1 AVSLFCV
8 RTACRG
14 HGAVCRPTVRVGW
27 CRAGRPCTGRHRWS
41 CRLLRPVAGRRPSRP
56 GGPLAVPSG
65 GSVPASRP
73 GGSVP
78 ARAVGGRSGP
88 TGPAVAFRPFVSDC
102 ERPGPRA
109 DRLLP
114 DGVLPTLYRLVRSCR
129 TVVLLACPARH
140 FGKPVARGG
149 L

>member
-1 AVSLFCV
+1 
-8 RTACRG
+8 
-14 HGAVCRPTVRVGW
+14 
-27 CRAGRPCTGRHRWS
+27 
-41 CRLLRPVAGRRPSRP
+41 
-56 GGPLAVPSG
+56 
-65 GSVPASRP
+65 P

-149 L
+149 LLLGESPVLLGLPLVDLRHAQVVRRIVLLVDVRYAAQVLVALLLLGQPAVLGVAQL